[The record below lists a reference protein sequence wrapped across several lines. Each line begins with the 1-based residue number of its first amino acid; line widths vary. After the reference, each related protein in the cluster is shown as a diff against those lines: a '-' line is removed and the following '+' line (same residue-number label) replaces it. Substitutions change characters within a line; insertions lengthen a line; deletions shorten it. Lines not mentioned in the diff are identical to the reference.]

1 MQKKIRKVMSVFMV
15 SALLF
20 SGCGIHGTDN
30 VKKEEDN
37 ENNNIVKLTV
47 WSEKDNVDTTSKM
60 VESFKEHYKDEAQFD
75 ITIDVQADA
84 KVRDVMLT
92 GIIEL
97 VYIVLQSVVKPGITG
112 FFKIDLH
119 IKCYIYLS

>member
-37 ENNNIVKLTV
+37 ENKTYRT
-47 WSEKDNVDTTSKM
+47 KCVDRNRLQPLN
-60 VESFKEHYKDEAQFD
+60 FKGWGRFN
-75 ITIDVQADA
+75 
-84 KVRDVMLT
+84 L
-92 GIIEL
+92 
-97 VYIVLQSVVKPGITG
+97 
-112 FFKIDLH
+112 F
-119 IKCYIYLS
+119 

>member
-37 ENNNIVKLTV
+37 ENNNIVKL
-47 WSEKDNVDTTSKM
+47 
-60 VESFKEHYKDEAQFD
+60 
-75 ITIDVQADA
+75 
-84 KVRDVMLT
+84 
-92 GIIEL
+92 
-97 VYIVLQSVVKPGITG
+97 
-112 FFKIDLH
+112 DL
-119 IKCYIYLS
+119 